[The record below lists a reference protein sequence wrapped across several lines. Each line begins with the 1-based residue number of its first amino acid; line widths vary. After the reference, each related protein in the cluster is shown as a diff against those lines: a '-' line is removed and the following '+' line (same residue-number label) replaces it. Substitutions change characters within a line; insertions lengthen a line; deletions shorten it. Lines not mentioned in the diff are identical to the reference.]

1 MNAKKLTFFISL
13 LVLGGILLA
22 ACGPQPVT
30 TVTVTQVV
38 EVPSEP
44 EVVERTV
51 EVPVEVEVQVTPTPQ
66 PVDRTGAWLDTVIVV
81 EEPSSEAAIT
91 RLETGELD
99 VYAFAIADPE
109 IYQAVNESQN
119 LKRADAV
126 GAYDDIT
133 FNTVGPTFEATGKLN
148 PFYSRAIRE
157 AVNWLIDRD
166 YIAQEIMG
174 GLGVPKYFPITNG
187 LPDYARYID
196 KARELEAK
204 YAHDPERAA
213 EIINEEMLA
222 LGAEMVDG
230 MWMYNGE
237 QVEILALIRT
247 EDERRDIGDYLGN
260 LFEDLGFAVV
270 RDYKNSAE
278 ASPIWL
284 QGDPQ
289 DGEFHYYTGGWITT
303 SVARDQAPNFDFFF
317 TPRGRT
323 NPLWQAY
330 TPIPELDD
338 VAGRLARSEF
348 TTLEERDELFRQAM
362 EYALIDSARLFV
374 VDELSFSP
382 YLNDISVAYDLAGG
396 IQGAWLWPYTMRR
409 EGEIG
414 GSLTLANASILTDPW
429 NPIAGSN
436 WVYDSMLQRGTG
448 DRETMNDPF
457 TGLVWPQR
465 AERAEVV
472 VQEGLPVVK
481 TLDWIDLQFAPEIT
495 VPEDA
500 WIDWDPVNQQFLT
513 VGEQNPDGLSA
524 ISKITV
530 YYPEELYDLK
540 WHDGSTFS
548 LADIVMAWILTF
560 DLADE
565 ESAVFDASQV
575 PNFENTFQL
584 PFRGIKIVQEDPLII
599 EYYSDQ
605 FFLDAESFL
614 DVNFLPAPLFF
625 PYYTQGP
632 AAWHNLAIGLL
643 AEANQ
648 ELAFSS
654 SKAGELEVEW
664 MSYIGGPS
672 LEILSNYLT
681 QAQEESHIPY
691 EATLGQYISSDEAAA
706 RYANLQEW
714 FRRRGHFWVG
724 TGAFY
729 LDKVFPVEGTVI
741 LSRFEDFPDPADKW
755 SQFGDPKFAE
765 VEIDGPGR
773 VTIGAEA
780 VYDVYV
786 TYDGE
791 PYPAEEVQEVKYLVY
806 DATGTFA
813 FSGEAQAAEAGH
825 YQVTLTAEETAA
837 LEAGS
842 NRLEVVVVSKVVSIP
857 TMADFEFVTAP

>member
-1 MNAKKLTFFISL
+1 MNAKKWTILILMLAFASI
-13 LVLGGILLA
+13 LVV

-38 EVPSEP
+38 EVPGEP

-81 EEPSSEAAIT
+81 EEPSSEAALT

-109 IYQAVNESQN
+109 IYQAVNQSSN
-119 LKRADAV
+119 LQRADAV

-133 FNTVGPTFEATGKLN
+133 FNVVGPTFEGTGKLN

-204 YAHDPERAA
+204 YAHDPERAE
-213 EIINEEMLA
+213 EIINEEMVA
-222 LGAEMVDG
+222 LGAEKVDG
-230 MWMYNGE
+230 MWMYEGE
-237 QVEILALIRT
+237 QVEIIGLIRT

-260 LFEDLGFAVV
+260 LFEEMGFAVV
-270 RDYKNSAE
+270 RDYKTSAE

-284 QGDPQ
+284 RGDPN
-289 DGEFHYYTGGWITT
+289 DGLFHYYTGGWITT
-303 SVARDQAPNFDFFF
+303 AVIRDQSSNFDFFF

-338 VAGRLARSEF
+338 VAGKLARSEF
-348 TTLEERDELFRQAM
+348 TSLEERGELFRQAM
-362 EYALIDSARLFV
+362 EYALVDSARIFV

-382 YLNDISVAYDLAGG
+382 YLNDVSVAYDLAGG
-396 IQGAWLWPYTMRR
+396 IQGAWLWPFTLRR

-414 GSLTLANASILTDPW
+414 GSMTLANASILTDPW

-448 DRETMNDPF
+448 DRETMPDPF

-465 AERAEVV
+465 AESAEVL

-500 WIDWDPVNQQFLT
+500 WIDWDALNQQFIT
-513 VGEQNPDGLSA
+513 VGEQNPDGLTA
-524 ISKITV
+524 ISKVTV

-540 WHDGSTFS
+540 WHDGSNFS
-548 LADIVMAWILTF
+548 LADIVLAWILTF

-565 ESAVFDASQV
+565 ESAVYDAAQV
-575 PNFENTFQL
+575 PALETFQL
-584 PFRGIKIVQEDPLII
+584 PFRGIKIVQEDPLVV

-605 FFLDAESFL
+605 FFLDAETFL

-625 PYYTQGP
+625 PFYAQGP
-632 AAWHNLAIGLL
+632 GAWHNMALGLL

-654 SKAGELEVEW
+654 SKAQELEVEW

-672 LEILSNYLT
+672 LEILQRYLN
-681 QAQEESHIPY
+681 QAQEEGHIPY
-691 EATLGQYISSDEAAA
+691 EATLGQYISSDDAAA

-714 FRRRGHFWVG
+714 YRRRGHLWVG

-741 LSRFEDFPDPADKW
+741 LSRFEDYPDPADKW
-755 SQFGDPKFAE
+755 SQFGEPKFPV

-773 VTIGAEA
+773 VTLGEEA
-780 VYDVYV
+780 AYDVYV
-786 TYDGE
+786 TFNGE
-791 PYPAEEVQEVKYLVY
+791 PYLAEEVQEVKYLVY
-806 DATGTFA
+806 DATGAFA
-813 FSGEAQAAEAGH
+813 FSGIAEASEAGL
-825 YQVTLTAEETAA
+825 YRVVLTPEQTAA

-842 NRLEVVVVSKVVSIP
+842 NRLEVVVVSNVVSIP
-857 TMADFEFVTAP
+857 TLAQFEFVSAP